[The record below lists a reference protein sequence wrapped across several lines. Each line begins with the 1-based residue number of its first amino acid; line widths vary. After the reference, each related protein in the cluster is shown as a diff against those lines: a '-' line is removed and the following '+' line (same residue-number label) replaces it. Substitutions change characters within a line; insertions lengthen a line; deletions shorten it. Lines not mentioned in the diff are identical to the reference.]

1 MGDHATWAFNYL
13 ARHVANDGVCHAMPV
28 AMWMSLLTYTKSKSA
43 DTDLKHAAVG
53 NHAGAA
59 TVLVTVL

>member
-1 MGDHATWAFNYL
+1 
-13 ARHVANDGVCHAMPV
+13 MPV
-28 AMWMSLLTYTKSKSA
+28 AMWMSLLTYRKSKSA